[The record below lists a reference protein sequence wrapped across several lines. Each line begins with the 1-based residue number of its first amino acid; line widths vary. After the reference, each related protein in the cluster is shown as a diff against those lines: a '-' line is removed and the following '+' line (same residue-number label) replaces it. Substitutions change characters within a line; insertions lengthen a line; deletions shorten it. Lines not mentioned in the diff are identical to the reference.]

1 MEPIVN
7 GLETEFDGAVVF
19 EQLKATDERGR
30 AAMSTYSL
38 RGHPSYVLLDGDGA
52 LSWQFSGPIDE
63 PSLRAKL
70 TELTP

>member
-19 EQLKATDERGR
+19 EQLNATDSRGR
-30 AAMSTYSL
+30 AAMNTYSL

-52 LSWQFSGPIDE
+52 QLWHYSGPIDE
-63 PSLRAKL
+63 PSLRAQL
-70 TELTP
+70 MVLTP

>member
-7 GLETEFDGAVVF
+7 GLETEFDGTVVF
-19 EQLKATDERGR
+19 EQLNATDERR
-30 AAMSTYSL
+30 RTAMNAYSL

-52 LSWQFSGPIDE
+52 LSWHYSGPIDE

-70 TELTP
+70 TELAP